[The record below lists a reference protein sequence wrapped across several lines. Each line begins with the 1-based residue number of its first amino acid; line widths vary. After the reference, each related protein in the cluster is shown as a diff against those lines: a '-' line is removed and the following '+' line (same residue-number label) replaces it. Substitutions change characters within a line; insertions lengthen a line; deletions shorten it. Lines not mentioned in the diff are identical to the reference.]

1 MSVFCFSVRTA
12 IPGINKACLG
22 DKKLSEEAFMIPQ
35 VPRLLYVMSTL
46 LILVLFTGCAKKN
59 VPTENVAVSTP
70 VEVNEPIKVEPSP
83 PPVNVEEKAS
93 LEEAGLFTLERIDF
107 ETVYFSYDS
116 YELSPVAID
125 SIEKNAKL
133 LKSDP
138 TYSLR
143 IEGHCDDRGSD
154 EYNMSLGE
162 NRAMTVMNY
171 LASLGIDK
179 SRLTIIS
186 YGEEMPVAND
196 RNEIAWAKNRRV
208 EFN

>member
-1 MSVFCFSVRTA
+1 
-12 IPGINKACLG
+12 
-22 DKKLSEEAFMIPQ
+22 MIPQ

-93 LEEAGLFTLERIDF
+93 LEEAGLFTLERSDF